1 MTTKT
6 VRLPERLQARVE
18 RLAAARGSTAHAF
31 MLEAIAEAADRVER
45 KLAFE
50 AEAERRLKEM
60 ARTGEYLTHDDLR
73 AYGAAL
79 ARGDKP
85 VPPKPRGMTPQEL
98 ARMRASL
105 RRTG

>member
-1 MTTKT
+1 MSTTT
-6 VRLPERLQARVE
+6 IRLPEALKVRVE

-31 MLEAIAEAADRVER
+31 MVEVIAEAADQQER
-45 KLAFE
+45 RQAFE

-60 ARTGEYLTHDDLR
+60 ARTGEYLTLDDLR

-79 ARGDKP
+79 ARGEKP
-85 VPPKPRGMTPQEL
+85 VSPKPRRMTPQEQ

-105 RRTG
+105 RRMG

>member
-1 MTTKT
+1 MSTTT
-6 VRLPERLQARVE
+6 IRLPEALKARVE

-31 MLEAIAEAADRVER
+31 MVEVIAEAADQQER
-45 KLAFE
+45 RQAFE

-60 ARTGEYLTHDDLR
+60 ARTGEYLAHEDLR

-79 ARGDKP
+79 ARGEKP
-85 VPPKPRGMTPQEL
+85 AAPKPRRMTPQEQ